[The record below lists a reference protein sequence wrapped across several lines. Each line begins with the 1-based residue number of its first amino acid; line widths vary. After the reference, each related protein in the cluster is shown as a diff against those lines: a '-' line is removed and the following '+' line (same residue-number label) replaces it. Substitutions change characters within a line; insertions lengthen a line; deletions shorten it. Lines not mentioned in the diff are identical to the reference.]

1 MADSRQFLEVA
12 SGASGILTK
21 LASIP
26 SGADNAIV
34 RMDVGTARW
43 SESTGSWLSATAG
56 ASGVGLLLSNA
67 DQPFRIGNGVPL
79 TAFAFVP
86 VGGAAAIQVSYYS
99 YHGIGQYL

>member
-1 MADSRQFLEVA
+1 MADSRQFLELA

-34 RMDVGTARW
+34 RVDAGTVRW
-43 SESTGSWLSATAG
+43 SETSGSWLN
-56 ASGVGLLLSNA
+56 ASIGILFAPA
-67 DQPFRIGNGVPL
+67 DQAFRIGNGVPL
-79 TAFAFVP
+79 SAFAIVP
-86 VGGAAAIQVSYYS
+86 LGGAAAVQVSYYS

>member
-1 MADSRQFLEVA
+1 MADSRQFLEIA

-26 SGADNAIV
+26 SGADNFVI
-34 RMDVGTARW
+34 RGDTGTYRW
-43 SESTGSWLSATAG
+43 SETTGSWLNASIGPIMSAADPPMRLG
-56 ASGVGLLLSNA
+56 A
-67 DQPFRIGNGVPL
+67 GVPL

-86 VGGAAAIQVSYYS
+86 IGGAAAVQVSYYS